1 MHPAIAGGA
10 RRQREEVA
18 GQGIHAGTAPIE
30 PGTDDEGNGTHQGVV
45 ATDVAEQHQG
55 SASQQVGAGQ
65 HVVRLMAVH
74 QPPQHD
80 GAQRSAQ
87 LEHGADDGSLLQV
100 HAGVLQHCGQ
110 PAAQQVDKEQV
121 QEIDAPQHEA
131 AGTVVAV
138 EHDLHGALV
147 AFHPGLRR
155 QHEDGVCRG
164 AARGTALDDPADAR
178 LTALAMHEVGERFG
192 HQRRHEQGEHHGHH
206 TAEDE
211 DTLPA
216 PMRHQPGG
224 QEAAARC
231 TDGEACK
238 DDGDQQR
245 APGTRRIFGGQRSRH
260 GHDAAHGQPGNETVG
275 NEMPLVRGCSHQQRE
290 ETEHH
295 HADAQ
300 DATPAEEIAQ
310 RAGHHGPKGEA
321 RQRSAQH
328 RRKVVI
334 APVPGGLQRR
344 PHEAHDD
351 DIEAVHDHD
360 QEAQCDDPLLVA
372 ADAPPIQQRAHI
384 QRGSTGILP
393 HRQRDDTRRA
403 DV

>member
-1 MHPAIAGGA
+1 
-10 RRQREEVA
+10 
-18 GQGIHAGTAPIE
+18 
-30 PGTDDEGNGTHQGVV
+30 
-45 ATDVAEQHQG
+45 
-55 SASQQVGAGQ
+55 
-65 HVVRLMAVH
+65 
-74 QPPQHD
+74 
-80 GAQRSAQ
+80 
-87 LEHGADDGSLLQV
+87 
-100 HAGVLQHCGQ
+100 
-110 PAAQQVDKEQV
+110 
-121 QEIDAPQHEA
+121 
-131 AGTVVAV
+131 
-138 EHDLHGALV
+138 
-147 AFHPGLRR
+147 
-155 QHEDGVCRG
+155 
-164 AARGTALDDPADAR
+164 
-178 LTALAMHEVGERFG
+178 MHEVGERFG
-192 HQRRHEQGEHHGHH
+192 HQRRHDQGEHHGHH

-216 PMRHQPGG
+216 PMRHQPGR

-231 TDGEACK
+231 TNGEACK

-245 APGTRRIFGGQRSRH
+245 APGTRRIFGGQRGRH

-275 NEMPLVRGCSHQQRE
+275 NEMPLVRGSGHQQRE
-290 ETEHH
+290 EAEHH

-310 RAGHHGPKGEA
+310 RAGHHGAKGEA

-393 HRQRDDTRRA
+393 RRQRDDTRRA